1 LRTSDKKKYLVGF
14 LSLQGIF
21 IFYSIK
27 NNYMK
32 KKPNV
37 EIGIIINIALTVLSI
52 VYMFVY
58 HIEQNG
64 FQFNYNSLEFFIYL
78 FIFYIFP
85 FILGVNFLFFLFYS
99 FFYKWARIGLVITLL
114 MAVLFYLLK
123 IIFLYYH

>member
-1 LRTSDKKKYLVGF
+1 
-14 LSLQGIF
+14 
-21 IFYSIK
+21 
-27 NNYMK
+27 MK
-32 KKPNV
+32 KKPNIK
-37 EIGIIINIALTVLSI
+37 IGIIINIALTVLSI

-114 MAVLFYLLK
+114 IAYYLSLFIK
-123 IIFLYYH
+123 IIFYIIISL